1 MGRITDRLMA
11 VRHRIDA
18 TAEEC
23 GRDPESIELIAVSK
37 TFPTNA
43 IEEAMH
49 AGQKAF
55 GENYV
60 QEGVEK
66 IKRLDTLRPW
76 LEWHFIGPLQSNKTG
91 EIAEH
96 FDWIHTI
103 DRLKIAQRLS
113 DQRGAY
119 ARLGP
124 LQVCIQINISQ
135 ETSKSGI
142 QADQALELCEQI
154 STLPNLVLRGFMA
167 IPAPNKDHAKQ
178 RATFAALR
186 ELFESIRSQKQ
197 WDAGFGDFD
206 TLSMGMSDDLE
217 AAIAEGATM
226 VRVGSAIFGE
236 RQLDAKIE
244 S

>member
-18 TAEEC
+18 AAEEF
-23 GRDPESIELIAVSK
+23 GRDPETIELIAVSK
-37 TFPTNA
+37 TFPPSA

-60 QEGVEK
+60 QEAVEK
-66 IKRLDTLRPW
+66 IQKLDQLRPW
-76 LEWHFIGPLQSNKTG
+76 LEWHFIGPLQSNKTA

-96 FDWIHTI
+96 FDWIHTV

-113 DQRGAY
+113 DQRQAY
-119 ARLGP
+119 SRLGP
-124 LQVCIQINISQ
+124 LQVCVQVNISR
-135 ETSKSGI
+135 EESKSGV
-142 QADQALELCEQI
+142 APDEVLGLCEAI
-154 STLPNLVLRGFMA
+154 AMLPSLVLRGLMA
-167 IPAPNKDHAKQ
+167 IPAPSSNLTEQ
-178 RATFAALR
+178 RVAFAQLR
-186 ELFESIRSQKQ
+186 ELFESIRAQKNITP
-197 WDAGFGDFD
+197 GFQDFD

-217 AAIAEGATM
+217 AAIAEGATL

-236 RQLDAKIE
+236 RKVSAKIE
-244 S
+244 L